1 MDPQTQQTI
10 ARLCQEHD
18 VGLCYLFGSHV
29 LPDDPDEMADVDIG
43 IVPRGWPEERSDLAQ
58 WLGLRRALEPLF
70 APRPVDLVQLDRAG
84 AHLQSEAVTSGQL
97 LYSADE
103 ELRVAF
109 EDRVLRDWHDFA
121 WVVEANYRDIRHE
134 IMGGEGRRADEP

>member
-1 MDPQTQQTI
+1 MDPQTRQTI
-10 ARLCQEHD
+10 ARLCQKHG

-43 IVPRGWPEERSDLAQ
+43 IVPRGWPAERSDLAQ
-58 WLGLRRALEPLF
+58 WLSLRKALEPLF
-70 APRPVDLVQLDRAG
+70 APRLVDLVQLDRAG
-84 AHLQSEAVTSGQL
+84 THLQSEAVTSGQL

-121 WVVEANYRDIRHE
+121 WVVEANYRDICKE
-134 IMGGEGRRADEP
+134 ILGEEGRCTDEP